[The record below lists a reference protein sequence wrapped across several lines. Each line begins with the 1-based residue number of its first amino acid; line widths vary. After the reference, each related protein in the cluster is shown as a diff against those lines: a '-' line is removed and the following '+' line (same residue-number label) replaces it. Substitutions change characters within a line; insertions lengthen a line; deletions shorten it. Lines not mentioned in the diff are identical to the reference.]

1 MSGSPAF
8 KVCKEGVIK
17 VPFTSSLPPIAFSI
31 LSLLLLQAGAV
42 AVRAQIV
49 NIENIL
55 AGEPVE
61 GVEAALQI
69 GFEFKQGNS
78 EYRRMNANGLI
89 RWHGGH
95 HTVQVVLGG
104 AYRTAQDNK
113 VEDNALGHLRYG
125 YELSPGLRLEALVQ
139 IQKDAF
145 IRLQRRVLA
154 GAGVRANILK
164 SDDSSLSD
172 TDEGWRLDC
181 GLIIMHESELLRD
194 SSSDPGLRASMLISA
209 NLNFSATASLG
220 SQIYVQPALKDLDDV
235 RLLCDGGLTVTVFGP
250 LSLQL
255 TTRLV
260 YDSRPPVGVKKTDY
274 LLRNTLVLTF

>member
-8 KVCKEGVIK
+8 RACKEGAIK
-17 VPFTSSLPPIAFSI
+17 VPFTFSLPSIALSI
-31 LSLLLLQAGAV
+31 LSLLLLPAGAV

-69 GFEFKQGNS
+69 GFELKQGNS

-95 HTVQVVLGG
+95 HIVQVVLGG
-104 AYRTAQDNK
+104 TYRTAQDNK

-139 IQKDAF
+139 IQKDTF

-164 SDDSSLSD
+164 SDDSSRSD
-172 TDEGWRLDC
+172 TDEGWRLDF
-181 GLIIMHESELLRD
+181 GLIIMHESEMLRD

-209 NLNFSATASLG
+209 NLNFSAAASLG
-220 SQIYVQPALKDLDDV
+220 SQIYVQPVLRDLDDV
-235 RLLCDGGLTVTVFGP
+235 RLLCDGGLTVNVFGP

-255 TTRLV
+255 ATRLV

>member
-8 KVCKEGVIK
+8 RACKECAIK
-17 VPFTSSLPPIAFSI
+17 IRFTFSVLPISVPLLA
-31 LSLLLLQAGAV
+31 LLLLPAGAV
-42 AVRAQIV
+42 AIRAQIV

-55 AGEPVE
+55 AGEPRE
-61 GVEAALQI
+61 GFEAALQI
-69 GFEFKQGNS
+69 GFELKQGNS
-78 EYRRMNANGLI
+78 QYRRMNASGLI

-95 HTVQVVLGG
+95 QIVQLVLGG
-104 AYRTAQDNK
+104 AYRTALGNK